1 MMCVI
6 TYLPSSNIIVILGPI
21 TYEPLN
27 LTLPPT
33 IINHT
38 QCGPIM

>member
-1 MMCVI
+1 MCAI
-6 TYLPSSNIIVILGPI
+6 TYLPSSIIIVILGAV

-33 IINHT
+33 ITNHT
-38 QCGPIM
+38 QCGPIK